1 LAKFLGLVLVAIVA
15 AVAAFYFLVLRPQQ
29 GALAAAEQTA
39 TVCGQQLASLRTQVA
54 DLTIIRDQLQRSG
67 AELAQM
73 VAEKEKELAALHST
87 QDEIVAEL
95 ENEIADKTVQV
106 ERIRDQLR
114 VDLVDEVLFDSGE
127 ATLKPAGATVLGR
140 LASVLARAADRRIE
154 VQGHTDNVPITG
166 ALAKRFA
173 TNWEL
178 SAVRATNVVRYLQD
192 QAKLDPA
199 RLSAAGYAEFRPRG
213 PNDTEAGRKANRRIE
228 ILLVPMP
235 PSDTG
240 GAAPH
245 PPYPPAR
252 SRE

>member
-1 LAKFLGLVLVAIVA
+1 LAKFLGLLLVILVA

-67 AELAQM
+67 AELAQK
-73 VAEKEKELAALHST
+73 VADKEKELAALHST

-95 ENEIADKTVQV
+95 KSEIEDKTVQV

-114 VDLVDEVLFDSGE
+114 VDMVDEVLFDSGE
-127 ATLKPAGATVLGR
+127 ATLKPAGAKVLGK
-140 LASVLARAADRRIE
+140 LASVLAKAEGRRIE

-166 ALAKRFA
+166 ELAKRFA

-192 QAKLDPA
+192 QAKLDPT
-199 RLSAAGYAEFRPRG
+199 RLSASGYAEFRPRG
-213 PNDTEAGRKANRRIE
+213 PNDTEAGRRANRRIE
-228 ILLVPMP
+228 ILLAPIPVA
-235 PSDTG
+235 SE
-240 GAAPH
+240 AAPAA
-245 PPYPPAR
+245 PG
-252 SRE
+252 SREQP